1 MKPLVSGPEA
11 KRYVD
16 PKTDTYLLFPYQRVE
31 DGIKLIT
38 PKLMS
43 THFPKAW
50 AYLKTYEPVLRARE
64 AKRDQQNEIA
74 AAPFDD
80 HEWYRFGRHQNLVA
94 NADIAPVVSQ
104 IIKLESELS
113 RTEDD
118 IEKQEHEMNEAL
130 YRLYGLTE
138 REIALVERNYRNWGV
153 RSVV

>member
-1 MKPLVSGPEA
+1 M
-11 KRYVD
+11 
-16 PKTDTYLLFPYQRVE
+16 
-31 DGIKLIT
+31 
-38 PKLMS
+38 
-43 THFPKAW
+43 
-50 AYLKTYEPVLRARE
+50 
-64 AKRDQQNEIA
+64 
-74 AAPFDD
+74 
-80 HEWYRFGRHQNLVA
+80 
-94 NADIAPVVSQ
+94 SQ